1 MTLGIDI
8 DNTMI
13 NSNELANKCAHEFDP
28 SIEDYHKI
36 PASKYREF
44 LNKYLEYIEKNAKP
58 KDNLK
63 EVFDYFKENNI
74 KIVIITARNKEDAY
88 NTEIITIDYMKK
100 NNIPYDNIV
109 FNSQNKGIDAKK
121 YNVDLFID
129 DKEFN
134 LDSVNKEGIPVL
146 KFADGDRSKYKS
158 VSSWLEIKDI
168 VRGILDERNVK
179 C

>member
-13 NSNELANKCAHEFDP
+13 KSNELANICAKKFDENIENYRNIP
-28 SIEDYHKI
+28 S
-36 PASKYREF
+36 SKYREF
-44 LNKYLEYIEKNAKP
+44 LDRYLEYIEENAEP
-58 KDNLK
+58 KDHLK
-63 EVFDYFKENNI
+63 EVFDYFYENNI
-74 KIVIITARNKEDAY
+74 KIVIITARSKSETK
-88 NTEIITIDYMKK
+88 NTETITLDYLKRH
-100 NNIPYDNIV
+100 NLYYDNIV